1 MRYSNSFIGKL
12 VFIFIGV
19 VIGVASLV
27 YMNYIA
33 AELAHKENKEIK
45 LWSLSMRL
53 HVLGD
58 GRSKLVGSLVD
69 ENTSIPAI
77 VIDELLQVQEF
88 QNINEKK
95 INTPKKLRRTLER
108 MASNGRMPIVIELA
122 NGRTNTLF
130 YDESLLLKGLY
141 WSPLIQIVIIGVFVI
156 LAMIIFRTAQ
166 QSEQNKV
173 WVGMSKETAHQL
185 GTPTSSL
192 LGWIEYLRTQPS
204 SPEIVEEMDKDVTR
218 LMKVVERFSKI
229 GSTTVLSQSNIFH
242 TVQSVTDYFQ
252 TRIPKAVTLT
262 LRANTHEPLQA
273 LINTSLFEWVI
284 ENLIKNAL
292 DAMAGK
298 GAIEIVLSQNSRKI
312 TIDVKDSGKGI
323 PKTSWKNIFKPGY
336 TTKTRGWGL
345 GLSLSKRIV
354 DTYHNGKIFVTQSEA
369 DKGTIFRIELNKL

>member
-1 MRYSNSFIGKL
+1 MGFLNSFIGKL
-12 VFIFIGV
+12 IFIFVGVIIGV
-19 VIGVASLV
+19 TSLV
-27 YMNYIA
+27 YINYIA
-33 AELAHKENKEIK
+33 AELAHKEDREVK
-45 LWSLSMRL
+45 LWSNSMRL
-53 HVLGD
+53 QALGD
-58 GRSKLVGSLVD
+58 RRSKLISSLID

-77 VIDELLQVQEF
+77 VIDEFLQVQEF
-88 QNINEKK
+88 QNISEKR
-95 INTPKKLRRTLER
+95 INTPQKLRRTLEG
-108 MASNGRMPIVIELA
+108 MAADGRVPIVIELP
-122 NGRTNTLF
+122 NGRTKTLF

-141 WSPLIQIVIIGVFVI
+141 WSPLIQIIIIGVFVM
-156 LAMIIFRTAQ
+156 LAMVTFRTAQ

-192 LGWIEYLRTQPS
+192 LGWVEYLREQPS

-229 GSTTVLSQSNIFH
+229 GSTTVLEPSNLFH
-242 TVQSVTDYFQ
+242 MVQSVTDYFQ

-262 LRANTHEPLQA
+262 LQTNTHEPLQA
-273 LINTSLFEWVI
+273 LINPSLFEWVI
-284 ENLIKNAL
+284 ENLLKNAL

-298 GAIEIVLSQNSRKI
+298 GTIEIVLAQNTRKI

-323 PKTSWKNIFKPGY
+323 PKASWKTIFKPGY

-354 DTYHNGKIFVTQSEA
+354 SQYHKGKIFVLQSDA
-369 DKGTIFRIELNKL
+369 DKGTVFRIELNKL